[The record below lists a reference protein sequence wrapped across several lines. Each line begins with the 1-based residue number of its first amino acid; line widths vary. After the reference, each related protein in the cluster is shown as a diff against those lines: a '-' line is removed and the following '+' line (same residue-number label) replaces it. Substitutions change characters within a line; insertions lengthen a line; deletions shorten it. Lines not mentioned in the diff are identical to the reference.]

1 MTGQLEIRVQSLGG
15 CLIVRAAGELDVV
28 SASSVRDHL
37 IGYLNLGETALIVDL
52 SRVTMADTTGL
63 SAVLEA
69 GHETSDS
76 GGVLRVAGAQ
86 SAVRRALKAIDV
98 ACVLVLHDDVSDA
111 LEAALEDAQ
120 ASRPSR

>member
-28 SASSVRDHL
+28 SASSVRDQL

-69 GHETSDS
+69 GHETSAS

-86 SAVRRALKAIDV
+86 SVVRRTLRAIDV
-98 ACVLVLHDDVSDA
+98 ARVLVLHDDVSDA
-111 LEAALEDAQ
+111 LEAALGDAQ